1 MLDTGDEEEAMGNED
16 GWTGDRHEHSGDP
29 GHSEVAPQ
37 HLPRAYASPYGNEE
51 AARMGLDRNTLEGAQ
66 LHFFGSLQP
75 GKRSHKLVAWVALI
89 LMFGVPLLLSALNVL
104 RG

>member
-1 MLDTGDEEEAMGNED
+1 MGDDERWRDHPEA
-16 GWTGDRHEHSGDP
+16 SGDP
-29 GHSEVAPQ
+29 GHSDVAPE
-37 HLPRAYASPYGNEE
+37 HLPRAYASPYANEE

-66 LHFFGSLQP
+66 LHFFGSLEP
-75 GKRSHKLVAWVALI
+75 GKRSHKIVAWVALI